1 MVVIN
6 VCGSYFL
13 LARNVGN
20 VFVYYVAIML
30 CVTSLE
36 VLSEIT
42 LHLFTISYCSTALS
56 RFASPSALLRTAG
69 LVLVYGED
77 VEMFLTRWRCK
88 LLQICRHLVSRH
100 GIASLASWI
109 FLLPGQSPLMVFC
122 VDF

>member
-30 CVTSLE
+30 CVTYLD
-36 VLSEIT
+36 VHIWLKLPYIY
-42 LHLFTISYCSTALS
+42 LQFHNVPRS
-56 RFASPSALLRTAG
+56 RFGSPSPLLRTAG
-69 LVLVYGED
+69 LVYSEGED